1 MVLYSPTPPAVVHQ
15 EVTGPVRAAIT
26 RIRARTGTEARRG
39 IIRLL
44 LERGLRTEC
53 CSKIASDNKIK

>member
-15 EVTGPVRAAIT
+15 EVTGPVRAEIT
-26 RIRARTGTEARRG
+26 RIRARRGTEARRG

-44 LERGLRTEC
+44 LERVLRAEC
-53 CSKIASDNKIK
+53 CSKIASDKIK